1 MRLCEQILLPEARDT
16 MEYIKPEIV
25 DYGNLAEL
33 TAGSQTGSHLDAAF
47 PAGTPYGD
55 LTFSTP

>member
-1 MRLCEQILLPEARDT
+1 VFLPTDLRDS

-25 DYGNLAEL
+25 DHGDLAEL
-33 TAGSQTGSHLDAAF
+33 TAGTHTGNHLDANF
-47 PAGTPYGD
+47 PAGTTRGD

>member
-1 MRLCEQILLPEARDT
+1 

-33 TAGSQTGSHLDAAF
+33 TAGTQSGSHLDAAF